1 MVLPRLIRWCRLW
14 PSLCVCVCEC
24 VCVGTSRSERLC
36 ICLFPG
42 RVPTFQPGGP
52 TRRQEVRSEVII
64 MSSSWDREWE
74 RRSCVA
80 QVRHTSSHS
89 PHGRD
94 SNMWRVNK
102 QDSAWDT
109 CEELKV
115 NFSPVCQELTNY
127 WQHARQQ
134 ESKTHDSLLLMSE
147 KAVGIHTFIQSTSS
161 VPQPANMSCSCFSLQ
176 CVKKYLS
183 WNGSIQKGHKG
194 KFEGRELIKRRGKKR
209 KTVSSAPHIFIF
221 TFIFQILLQSVL
233 FSWSTEESDFFGPR
247 AVL

>member
-14 PSLCVCVCEC
+14 PSVCVCEC
-24 VCVGTSRSERLC
+24 ACVGTSRSECLC

-115 NFSPVCQELTNY
+115 NFSPVHQELTNY

-147 KAVGIHTFIQSTSS
+147 NLLVFILSFSSHHQSLSQQTWVVPISHCS
-161 VPQPANMSCSCFSLQ
+161 V
-176 CVKKYLS
+176 
-183 WNGSIQKGHKG
+183 WRSILV
-194 KFEGRELIKRRGKKR
+194 ELDPSKRSER
-209 KTVSSAPHIFIF
+209 
-221 TFIFQILLQSVL
+221 
-233 FSWSTEESDFFGPR
+233 
-247 AVL
+247 